1 MTPIDWQEL
10 YAANQAAIQG
20 ARGGS
25 AAPAPVLP
33 DLPQLP
39 PRHELRTRLR
49 PPLAPASPPGE
60 GMQRLDGSRPA
71 YLHVPP
77 TLTPGTDVPLVVML
91 HGCTQDAASFAHA
104 TRMNAAADRHG
115 FAVLYPEQTRQ
126 DNVQGCWNWFAAEHQ
141 ARGGGE
147 PAAIA
152 ATARAVLSERAS
164 WTIDPARVF
173 VAGLSA
179 GGAMAA
185 VMAATHPDLF
195 AGIAVHSG
203 LAYGAA
209 TSMPAAFAAMSG
221 GGPDPARTERAA
233 LAAMG
238 TRRRAVPALVI
249 HGTAD
254 TTVSP
259 VNGDQVA
266 AQWLATNRAA
276 DPAAAVAA
284 LGAPSERSTGRMEG
298 GYAHTRRRWLSAG
311 GAVVLEYLVV
321 EGLGHAWSGGVADG
335 SFTDPRGVSATEAIC
350 DFLARVGEDGPRPA

>member
-10 YAANQAAIQG
+10 YAANQAAIHG
-20 ARGGS
+20 ARGSGPTP
-25 AAPAPVLP
+25 PALP
-33 DLPQLP
+33 DVPQLP
-39 PRHELRTRLR
+39 ARHELRSRLR
-49 PPLAPASPPGE
+49 PPLAPASPAAG
-60 GMQRLDGSRPA
+60 GMERLEGSRPA
-71 YLHVPP
+71 YLHVPRG
-77 TLTPGTDVPLVVML
+77 LTPGTAVPLLVML

-126 DNVQGCWNWFAAEHQ
+126 VNPQGCWNWFAAEHQ
-141 ARGGGE
+141 ARGAGE

-152 ATARAVLSERAS
+152 TTARAVLAEGTR

-195 AGIAVHSG
+195 AGVAVHSG

-209 TSMPAAFAAMSG
+209 TTMPAAFAAMSG
-221 GGPDPARTERAA
+221 GEPDPARSERAA

-238 TRRRAVPALVI
+238 THRRAVPALVI

-254 TTVSP
+254 ATVSP

-284 LGAPSERSTGRMEG
+284 LGAPSERSTGRMDG

-311 GAVVLEYLVV
+311 GALVLEYLVV
-321 EGLGHAWSGGVADG
+321 EGLGHAWSGGVPGG
-335 SFTDPRGVSATEAIC
+335 SYTDPRGVSATEAIC

>member
-10 YAANQAAIQG
+10 YAANQAAIHG
-20 ARGGS
+20 ARGGT
-25 AAPAPVLP
+25 AAPVPVLP
-33 DLPQLP
+33 DVPRLP
-39 PRHELRTRLR
+39 PRHEARTRLR
-49 PPLAPASPPGE
+49 APAGGAME
-60 GMQRLDGSRPA
+60 RLDGSRPA
-71 YLHVPP
+71 YLHVPS

-115 FAVLYPEQTRQ
+115 FAVLYPEQVRQ

-185 VMAATHPDLF
+185 IMAATHPDLF

-221 GGPDPARTERAA
+221 GGPDPTRTERAA

-238 TRRRAVPALVI
+238 AHRRAVPALVI

-254 TTVSP
+254 ATVSP

-276 DPAAAVAA
+276 DPAAAVAT
-284 LGAPSERSTGRMEG
+284 LGAPSERSTGRMDG
-298 GYAHTRRRWLSAG
+298 GHSHTRRRWLSAG
-311 GAVVLEYLVV
+311 GALVLEYLVV
-321 EGLGHAWSGGVADG
+321 EGLGHAWSGGVPGG
-335 SFTDPRGVSATEAIC
+335 SYTDPRGVSATEAIC